1 MARRRSSPAKTV
13 TGPQLILDLGHR
25 PALGREDFLVAPGN
39 RVAVDWIDRWPDW
52 PQPGLALYG
61 DPGSGKTHLGHVW
74 RSLSGAVLL
83 EPGTL
88 LAAEPPELLGDA
100 TTCFLDDGD
109 SLWDPAVHGGARADE
124 GERRLLHVFNM
135 LAQRG
140 GHMLFAGR
148 AAPARWPIAL
158 PDLRSRLA
166 ALPAV
171 ALGPPDE
178 QLIEAVLV
186 KLFADRQLAVEP
198 AVVRY
203 LVRRME
209 RSLAAARGL
218 VAAIDRESLR
228 AGRPVTVRFVADVM
242 ARGGFATEGGG
253 SDEG

>member
-1 MARRRSSPAKTV
+1 V

-39 RVAVDWIDRWPDW
+39 QVAVAWIDRWPEW

-61 DPGSGKTHLGHVW
+61 DPGAGKTHLTHVW
-74 RSLSGAVLL
+74 QGRSGAVRLDPL
-83 EPGTL
+83 AL
-88 LAAEPPELLGDA
+88 LAEEPPELLGDA
-100 TTCFLDDGD
+100 AACVLDDAVA
-109 SLWDPAVHGGARADE
+109 LWASADPPPSRADTDALRRE
-124 GERRLLHVFNM
+124 GERRLLHIFNM
-135 LAQRG
+135 TAQRG
-140 GHMLFAGR
+140 GHILFAGR
-148 AAPARWPIAL
+148 DAPARWPIAL

-203 LVRRME
+203 LLRRME
-209 RSLAAARGL
+209 RSFAAARSL

-228 AGRPVTVRFVADVM
+228 SGRPVTVP
-242 ARGGFATEGGG
+242 FAGEVLAQAGLAIEAG
-253 SDEG
+253 EPEEN